1 MNFTATDAIRWL
13 TITNNKIIEQQNH
26 LTDLD
31 VAIGDGDHGL
41 HMVRGFQA
49 VVENIERKSIAGL
62 PTVAVIMKSSAI
74 ILMTTVGGAS
84 GILYATAFLR
94 MATVFQDT
102 VTINHQTFT
111 EALQRA
117 VAGIKRRGNVEYGEK
132 TMLDVWIAVMQLFET
147 STVFPTATTIEQT
160 ARHAMENTQKRVA
173 TKGKA
178 AMYGKSSNGHID
190 PGAAST
196 YYLFASLAEMCKE
209 NSNE

>member
-1 MNFTATDAIRWL
+1 MNFTAADAISWL
-13 TITNNKIIEQQNH
+13 TITNNKIMKQQNH
-26 LTDLD
+26 LTNLD

-49 VVENIERKSIAGL
+49 VVENMERITMTGIPS
-62 PTVAVIMKSSAI
+62 VSEIMKNSAM

-94 MATVFQDT
+94 MATVFQGVET
-102 VTINHQTFT
+102 VNHEIFT
-111 EALQRA
+111 TALQRA
-117 VAGIKRRGNVEYGEK
+117 VAGIKRQGNVQIGEK

-147 STVFPTATTIEQT
+147 SAVFPSAIQIEQT
-160 ARHAMENTQKRVA
+160 ARFAMENTRKLIA

-178 AMYGKSSNGHID
+178 ALYGVSSNGHID

-196 YYLFASLAEMCKE
+196 YYLFASLAETCKE
-209 NSNE
+209 N